1 MSDTQ
6 NLAKP
11 ICCDNLTG
19 QDLKACQSLATMVQ
33 NNRLDLTQTGNQRTA
48 CEYHRAVW
56 QFFNR

>member
-19 QDLKACQSLATMVQ
+19 QDLKACQSLTTMVTQ
-33 NNRLDLTQTGNQRTA
+33 NQLDMTQVGNQRTA
-48 CEYHRAVW
+48 YEYHRAVW
-56 QFFNR
+56 QILNR